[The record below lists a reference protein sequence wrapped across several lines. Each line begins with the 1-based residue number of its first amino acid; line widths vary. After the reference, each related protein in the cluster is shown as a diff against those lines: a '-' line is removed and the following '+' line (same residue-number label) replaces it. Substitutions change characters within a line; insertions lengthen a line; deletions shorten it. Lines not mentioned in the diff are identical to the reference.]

1 MVGDFGK
8 SVAPQAMLRLLAHS
22 RQRLLLA
29 GGAVAAAAAVP
40 ALSEEAKP
48 ARLRITLTGQMAD
61 ENTPRAG
68 SAPRLL
74 RAKTQDA
81 ASATFTTLFSSLC
94 AKLGKPRVDQNTKA
108 SWPRRDQQFMW
119 QTLVGER
126 LMSRVAVWAP
136 ESLEAAPASDS
147 FAGAAKVDALV
158 LLGDH
163 LNGHVGVV
171 HGGFTAAL
179 LDDLFGWAA
188 GIERKRFDPETAV
201 FTANLHI
208 DYKRPM
214 PGNGAYH
221 VTVRADRV
229 EKRKKIFLVAEVR
242 DVQGQVCAEATSLYI
257 AKARPPAG
265 NAVVDHTD

>member
-1 MVGDFGK
+1 M
-8 SVAPQAMLRLLAHS
+8 
-22 RQRLLLA
+22 
-29 GGAVAAAAAVP
+29 
-40 ALSEEAKP
+40 
-48 ARLRITLTGQMAD
+48 
-61 ENTPRAG
+61 
-68 SAPRLL
+68 
-74 RAKTQDA
+74 DA

-201 FTANLHI
+201 FTANLHV

-221 VTVRADRV
+221 VTVRADRCGCTEGGNSQAIVSVDGKEVHVQFDKLDEGYRLHYGGAAV
-229 EKRKKIFLVAEVR
+229 EVIVRSPRAARLTSSSSCSRTRVATR
-242 DVQGQVCAEATSLYI
+242 AS
-257 AKARPPAG
+257 RPP
-265 NAVVDHTD
+265 

>member
-1 MVGDFGK
+1 M
-8 SVAPQAMLRLLAHS
+8 
-22 RQRLLLA
+22 
-29 GGAVAAAAAVP
+29 
-40 ALSEEAKP
+40 
-48 ARLRITLTGQMAD
+48 
-61 ENTPRAG
+61 
-68 SAPRLL
+68 
-74 RAKTQDA
+74 
-81 ASATFTTLFSSLC
+81 
-94 AKLGKPRVDQNTKA
+94 
-108 SWPRRDQQFMW
+108 
-119 QTLVGER
+119 
-126 LMSRVAVWAP
+126 
-136 ESLEAAPASDS
+136 
-147 FAGAAKVDALV
+147 
-158 LLGDH
+158 
-163 LNGHVGVV
+163 

>member
-1 MVGDFGK
+1 
-8 SVAPQAMLRLLAHS
+8 MLRVLAHS

-29 GGAVAAAAAVP
+29 GGAAVAAAAAVP

-136 ESLEAAPASDS
+136 ESLESAPASDS

-201 FTANLHI
+201 FTANLHV

-242 DVQGQVCAEATSLYI
+242 DVQGQVCAEATSLYV
-257 AKARPPAG
+257 AKARPPAAG
-265 NAVVDHTD
+265 SPNPAVDHTD